1 MSEVTESQSLIS
13 GLEATYKPPK
23 RVVDQTLDKDDF
35 LELLLV
41 QMRNQDPMKPQ
52 DQTESIA
59 QLAQFSSLEQMTNLN
74 DGMDKLLNAYNQSSR
89 SSAFSLIGK
98 EVEGFR
104 LSEDS
109 EGNTTQE
116 TVKGI
121 VSGVDLTT
129 ETPSI
134 VITTEEGGTA
144 KIPQVQLRTVTE
156 VQPPEPVEE
165 DPTDIIEDIAEAL
178 AGGSLNQEEE
188 ESQEEDELLS
198 AEELQDILAQVQG

>member
-74 DGMDKLLNAYNQSSR
+74 DGMDKLLNAYKQSSR
-89 SSAFSLIGK
+89 SSAYSLIGK

-104 LSEDS
+104 LTEDS
-109 EGNTTQE
+109 QGNTSQE
-116 TVKGI
+116 TVKGV

-134 VITTEEGGTA
+134 VIKTEDGGTA

-156 VQPPEPVEE
+156 VQTPEPVEE
-165 DPTDIIEDIAEAL
+165 DPADIIDDIAEAL
-178 AGGSLNQEEE
+178 AGGSLNQGEE